1 MKSVHLKTTIGI
13 LCVTGLV
20 TLGGCTPMMA
30 GQMAEAGYNVARTSL
45 GVTANPTTLGADE
58 RQKRLQAVLNAV
70 DIGQDVKPVI
80 DAMGEAP
87 KEKSGNSAG
96 FTCYE
101 YPAVYS
107 AEESAVIVSTD
118 GKIVFYGNSRCTQE
132 MQPSNFAQGGKYS
145 VSTVPMQ

>member
-1 MKSVHLKTTIGI
+1 MKSVHLKTTIAT
-13 LCVTGLV
+13 LCVTALV

-45 GVTANPTTLGADE
+45 GGAASPTTLGADE

-70 DIGQDVKPVI
+70 EIGQEVRPVV
-80 DAMGEAP
+80 DAMGEPP
-87 KEKSGNSAG
+87 KEKSGNRSG

-107 AEESAVIVSTD
+107 AEEAAVIVSTD
-118 GKIVFYGNSRCTQE
+118 GKIVFYGNSRCTLE
-132 MQPSNFAQGGKYS
+132 MQPANFVQGGKYS

>member
-1 MKSVHLKTTIGI
+1 MKSVHLKTTLGI
-13 LCVTGLV
+13 LCVAGLV

-58 RQKRLQAVLNAV
+58 RQKRLQAVLNSV
-70 DIGQDVKPVI
+70 DIGQEVKPVI
-80 DAMGEAP
+80 DGMGEPP

-107 AEESAVIVSTD
+107 AEEAAVIVATD
-118 GKIVFYGNSRCTQE
+118 GKVVFYGNSRCTLE